1 MTTILK
7 KSSELAQSAKL
18 ISDLLIPVPESLQ
31 YDVFHQILPS
41 PEQITTDEKDS
52 LFTEEGPVGLTIQ
65 EQLRPEKEPVRE
77 PVALAE
83 FEELDDA
90 EFTGDKL
97 EKLLEN
103 LCLQSGFSS
112 AVIADGKGLPIGG
125 FNTPVSID
133 ILAAFSS
140 VLGDVIDKVPYF
152 LTQYE
157 AGNISIDI
165 NYIDKAVV
173 QKFLIEEESFYLLII
188 CSQDMDERAYIEL
201 FSDQITKI
209 LQR

>member
-7 KSSELAQSAKL
+7 KSSELAESAKL

-31 YDVFHQILPS
+31 YDVFHQIIPS
-41 PEQITTDEKDS
+41 GKQPNTEENSS
-52 LFTEEGPVGLTIQ
+52 LFAEEEGLTKAILQRPQPIQ
-65 EQLRPEKEPVRE
+65 EPVN
-77 PVALAE
+77 LSDL
-83 FEELDDA
+83 EELGDA
-90 EFTGDKL
+90 PFTGDQL

-112 AVIADGKGLPIGG
+112 AVVADGKGLPVSG
-125 FNTPVSID
+125 FNTPVDID
-133 ILAAFSS
+133 VLAAFSS
-140 VLGDVIDKVPYF
+140 VLGDVIDKVPFF

-165 NYIDKAVV
+165 NYVDKAVV

-188 CSQDMDERAYIEL
+188 CSQDIDERAYIEL
-201 FSDQITKI
+201 FSDQISRVLK
-209 LQR
+209 R

>member
-7 KSSELAQSAKL
+7 KSSELAESAQL
-18 ISDLLIPVPESLQ
+18 ISDLLIPVPEFLQ
-31 YDVFHQILPS
+31 YDAFHQIFPPS
-41 PEQITTDEKDS
+41 EEITTDEKSS
-52 LFTEEGPVGLTIQ
+52 LFTEEEPFKLTI
-65 EQLRPEKEPVRE
+65 EEKPLLEKEPVDLE
-77 PVALAE
+77 E
-83 FEELDDA
+83 IEELVDIV
-90 EFTGDKL
+90 FTGDKL

-112 AVIADGKGLPIGG
+112 AVVADGKGLPISG
-125 FNTPVSID
+125 FNTPVDID

-140 VLGDVIDKVPYF
+140 VLGDIIDKVPYF

-165 NYIDKAVV
+165 NYVDKAVV

-188 CSQDMDERAYIEL
+188 CSQDIDERAYIEL
-201 FSDQITKI
+201 FSDQITKV
-209 LQR
+209 LKR